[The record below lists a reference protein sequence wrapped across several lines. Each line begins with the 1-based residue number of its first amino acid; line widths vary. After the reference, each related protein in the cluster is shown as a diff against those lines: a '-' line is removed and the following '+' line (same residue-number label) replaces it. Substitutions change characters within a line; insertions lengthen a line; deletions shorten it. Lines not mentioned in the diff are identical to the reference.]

1 MSRRTCG
8 WYKFAH
14 RTVKRAKVQRP
25 KRRGCSLY
33 IHSGFPPGRH
43 GSTITVMQMK
53 HYMRTSCA
61 LHKLSFF
68 RVQTR
73 WSIVMSKDNDP
84 NVMSVDESAT
94 NPTPVAT
101 RVNAF
106 ESKLDSLASSMPK
119 MSNSFFLGLF
129 NSKWP

>member
-1 MSRRTCG
+1 MCYSPSNNAPPFG
-8 WYKFAH
+8 IQIVYFH
-14 RTVKRAKVQRP
+14 
-25 KRRGCSLY
+25 GL
-33 IHSGFPPGRH
+33 PPGRH
-43 GSTITVMQMK
+43 GSTMTVRQMK

-68 RVQTR
+68 HVQTR
-73 WSIVMSKDNDP
+73 WSTVMSKDNDP
-84 NVMSVDESAT
+84 NAMSVDESAT

-101 RVNAF
+101 RFNAF
-106 ESKLDSLASSMPK
+106 ESKLDSLTSSMPK